1 MIKAIYHLVPMWV
14 WETLLL
20 VGIIGL
26 FILMVIIGLS
36 FCGEDK

>member
-1 MIKAIYHLVPMWV
+1 MIKAIYHLVPMRV
-14 WETLLL
+14 WEILLL
-20 VGIIGL
+20 VGMIGL